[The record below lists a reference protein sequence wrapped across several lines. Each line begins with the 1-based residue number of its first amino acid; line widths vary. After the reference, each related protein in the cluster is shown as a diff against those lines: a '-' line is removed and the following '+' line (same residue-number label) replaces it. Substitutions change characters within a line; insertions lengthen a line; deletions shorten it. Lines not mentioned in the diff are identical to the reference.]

1 MKSQAVVRVRIAG
14 GAKVTRS
21 VNKKLWQCVH
31 RSGEQLDNAFKSVSQ
46 PSVMGAEPHFLGHV
60 PSFVS
65 ESIYLRPWPEATMC
79 RQAGHLTATRS
90 NFLQVCHRS
99 FSGSQSLSKNFWQN
113 RCSHLHLGV
122 PKLGTTSGQSQEHL
136 RPSKIVLFIS
146 LYEGLFISLTQQTW
160 NSQSA
165 KARSAQELFSL
176 FCTGRWRSM
185 KHSLFF

>member
-1 MKSQAVVRVRIAG
+1 MSVQWWIGEVSGSRLVRLRTAG
-14 GAKVTRS
+14 GAKVTHS

-31 RSGEQLDNAFKSVSQ
+31 RSGGRLDNVFKSVSQ

-79 RQAGHLTATRS
+79 RQAGHPTATRS

-99 FSGSQSLSKNFWQN
+99 FLGSKSLSKNFWQN

-136 RPSKIVLFIS
+136 RPSKIVPFFFYTKGCLS
-146 LYEGLFISLTQQTW
+146 L
-160 NSQSA
+160 
-165 KARSAQELFSL
+165 
-176 FCTGRWRSM
+176 
-185 KHSLFF
+185 